1 MAERVSQLASRLEGH
16 AEQIDL
22 RAFLDELQQAH
33 SVIYD
38 YEYAQNIG
46 PLIAG
51 KQTEVS
57 EFTALTVA
65 RGAQVSEADY
75 ASAMTSDSRVST
87 DFQLCCL
94 AARCLCWRLLVRHP
108 I

>member
-1 MAERVSQLASRLEGH
+1 MIPASNERVPQLASRLGGH

-51 KQTEVS
+51 KQTE
-57 EFTALTVA
+57 
-65 RGAQVSEADY
+65 GANY
-75 ASAMTSDSRVST
+75 GSDSRSW
-87 DFQLCCL
+87 C
-94 AARCLCWRLLVRHP
+94 AGVRS
-108 I
+108 